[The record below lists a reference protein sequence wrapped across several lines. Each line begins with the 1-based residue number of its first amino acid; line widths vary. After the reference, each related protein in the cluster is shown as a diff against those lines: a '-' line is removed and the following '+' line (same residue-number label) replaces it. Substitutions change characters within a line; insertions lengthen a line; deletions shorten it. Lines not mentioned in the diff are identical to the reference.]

1 MDPLRKKLRRAEL
14 FSLMVIVPVYKEI
27 GPKSSCIPNSTL
39 GQMPPI
45 ALGRCSKSVPPNRA
59 VKGSASDT
67 GRVQDVGD

>member
-1 MDPLRKKLRRAEL
+1 
-14 FSLMVIVPVYKEI
+14 MVIVPVYKEI

-45 ALGRCSKSVPPNRA
+45 ALGRCEKCA
-59 VKGSASDT
+59 AKQGLVKGSASDT